1 MDRLESMQMFARVV
15 EVNSFNKAAESLSLP
30 PSTVTRAV
38 KELEGH
44 LGVRLLQRTTRRLS
58 LTPDG
63 TIYYAH
69 CRRLLDELSE
79 VESSFAG
86 SGSQPRGKLRVDMT
100 PSFARNFVIPS
111 ARQFLD
117 RYPDVQLAVTV
128 SDRPV
133 DLVQEGIDCVIRAG
147 QLEDSTSLVARRI
160 ASFGWMVCAS
170 PDYLALHG
178 VPKTLD
184 DLRQHQ
190 AVLYLHGRSGRAMQW
205 LFVDNGESVS
215 IEMSGRLAVN
225 DTTTYVQAGVEGLG
239 VICTAGYLVR
249 PHIESGALV
258 QLLADYAL
266 PRIPISVLYP
276 KNRHLSPT
284 VRAFIDWI
292 AALMAE
298 KPIS

>member
-1 MDRLESMQMFARVV
+1 MQMFARVV

-30 PSTVTRAV
+30 PSTVTRAL
-38 KELEGH
+38 KELEEH

-63 TIYYAH
+63 SIYYAH
-69 CRRLLDELSE
+69 CRRLLDELNE
-79 VESSFAG
+79 VEASFHG
-86 SGSQPRGKLRVDMT
+86 GGGQPRGKLRVDMT

-111 ARQFLD
+111 ARQFLH
-117 RYPDVQLAVTV
+117 RYPEVQLAVTV

-147 QLEDSTSLVARRI
+147 QLEDSTTLVARRI
-160 ASFGWMVCAS
+160 ASFGWMVCAT
-170 PDYLALHG
+170 PEYLAQHG
-178 VPKTLD
+178 TPLNLE

-190 AVLYLHGRSGRAMQW
+190 AVLYLHGRTGRVMPW
-205 LFVDNGESVS
+205 MFVDKGESVRVDMTGS
-215 IEMSGRLAVN
+215 LSVN
-225 DTTTYVQAGVEGLG
+225 DTTTYVDAGLQGLG
-239 VICTAGYLVR
+239 LICTAGYLVR

-266 PRIPISVLYP
+266 PRIPISVMYP
-276 KNRHLSPT
+276 QNRHLSPT

-292 AALMAE
+292 TELMAQRTNM
-298 KPIS
+298 

>member
-63 TIYYAH
+63 SIYYAH
-69 CRRLLDELSE
+69 CRRLLDELNE
-79 VESSFAG
+79 VESSF
-86 SGSQPRGKLRVDMT
+86 SGSAGQPRGKLRVDMT

-111 ARQFLD
+111 AREFLQK
-117 RYPDVQLAVTV
+117 YPEIHLAVTV

-160 ASFGWMVCAS
+160 ASFGWMVCAT
-170 PDYLALHG
+170 PAYLAQHG
-178 VPKTLD
+178 VPETLD

-190 AVLYLHGRSGRAMQW
+190 SVQYLLGRTGRAMPWQ
-205 LFVDNGESVS
+205 FVENGESVS
-215 IEMSGRLAVN
+215 VEMPGRLAVN
-225 DTTTYVQAGVEGLG
+225 DTTTYVAAGLEGLG
-239 VICTAGYLVR
+239 LICTAGYLVR
-249 PHIESGALV
+249 PHVESGALV
-258 QLLADYAL
+258 QVLANYAL
-266 PRIPISVLYP
+266 PRIPISILYP
-276 KNRHLSPT
+276 QNRHLSPA
-284 VRAFIDWI
+284 VRAFMDWI
-292 AALMAE
+292 TEMMADN
-298 KPIS
+298 PIL